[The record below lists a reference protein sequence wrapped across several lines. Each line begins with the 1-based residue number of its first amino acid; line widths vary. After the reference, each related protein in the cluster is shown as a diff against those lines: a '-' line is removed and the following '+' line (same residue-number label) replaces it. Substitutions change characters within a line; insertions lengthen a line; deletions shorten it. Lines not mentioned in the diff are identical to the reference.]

1 MLRNKKNEEE
11 MKHIKNKPKMS
22 KLSKKI
28 MEKKKCEIKPIH
40 QRVNEIVD
48 KKYLKVDKLKQ
59 IYRDIENSNS
69 SRYSTQFDEKKF
81 EEWLN
86 KQMKWEL
93 EKKSKIITVKEE
105 NERLETSINRCMY
118 HPSIDKN

>member
-1 MLRNKKNEEE
+1 MLRNKKNKEE

-69 SRYSTQFDEKKF
+69 SRYSTQFDEKN
-81 EEWLN
+81 LRN
-86 KQMKWEL
+86 G
-93 EKKSKIITVKEE
+93 
-105 NERLETSINRCMY
+105 
-118 HPSIDKN
+118 